1 MAGMSKDAQQAFLS
15 ETQIGVLSMI
25 SESGAPVAIPLWFEW
40 DGERARMFT
49 AVTSPKVRR
58 LEGDP
63 RVSLLVARPVGEKE
77 EWVAIDGTVEIH
89 EGDAFELAERLAHRY
104 WNMDDAGHKATVELW
119 QKAAAALRRLELVPT
134 RVRSHVD

>member
-1 MAGMSKDAQQAFLS
+1 MAGMSKEAQQAFLS
-15 ETQIGVLSMI
+15 ETQIGVLTML

-58 LEGDP
+58 LERDP
-63 RVSLLVARPVGEKE
+63 RVSLLVARPAGEKE

-89 EGDAFELAERLAHRY
+89 TDGAFELAERLAQRY
-104 WNMDDAGHKATVELW
+104 WDMDDPGHRTTLELW

-134 RVRSHVD
+134 RIRSHVD